1 LTHHRLVDDVRIVG
15 QSQCHPIC
23 ATPLFEGFF
32 TMKTAMQFLLFM
44 LIAVLVIVMAVMLGD
59 SGAWYFAWLIGT
71 AMIVLIA
78 AAGGALLDAQ
88 DERARSLKE
97 S

>member
-1 LTHHRLVDDVRIVG
+1 
-15 QSQCHPIC
+15 
-23 ATPLFEGFF
+23 
-32 TMKTAMQFLLFM
+32 MKTAMQFLLFM

>member
-1 LTHHRLVDDVRIVG
+1 
-15 QSQCHPIC
+15 
-23 ATPLFEGFF
+23 
-32 TMKTAMQFLLFM
+32 MKTVFQFLIYM
-44 LIAVLVIVMAVMLGD
+44 LIATLVILMAIMLGD

-88 DERARSLKE
+88 DERAQRAEKS
-97 S
+97 

>member
-1 LTHHRLVDDVRIVG
+1 
-15 QSQCHPIC
+15 
-23 ATPLFEGFF
+23 
-32 TMKTAMQFLLFM
+32 MKTFVQFLLFM
-44 LIAVLVIVMAVMLGD
+44 LIAMLVIVMAVMLGD

-88 DERARSLKE
+88 DEHARSLKK

>member
-1 LTHHRLVDDVRIVG
+1 
-15 QSQCHPIC
+15 
-23 ATPLFEGFF
+23 
-32 TMKTAMQFLLFM
+32 MKTAVHFLLFM

-88 DERARSLKE
+88 DERARSLE
-97 S
+97 EF